1 MGKWYQRQKLI
12 HQIALVILVGFA
24 ISFFLTLYLLS
35 YDKSQRFHQL
45 SISGALARIVSVSEM
60 LEKTPDNL
68 HDSIL
73 SASRSSDLHLSLSR
87 SPRISAHDG
96 TSPTAQRLLSQLHS
110 SGIQQ
115 VRLSFV
121 NQPQRPMMNLPYQQM
136 QSMHQSMMGANN
148 IRPNRS
154 SMMPRQ
160 SMMGAGSNR
169 AEHKGSGNHY
179 RRFANAAAY
188 SATINGSVQ
197 LSNGQWLNFSSG
209 IENKIT
215 HWSTS
220 VLIALIT
227 MMLITVLLSLFI
239 IHRALKPIRELGQ
252 AAQSFAK
259 HKQVN
264 EVSNNAPLDLAPT
277 ISAFNN
283 MQHQVTDYIAERT
296 KLLAA
301 ISHDLRTPLTS
312 LRLRL
317 EFIEDSED
325 KQQMLT
331 TLATLEKMLTETM
344 RFAKNDTQKEARQMT
359 KIDSLLQTI
368 VDEYDEKGIVIS
380 YPKPAAFSASIAP
393 VNVRRMIENLINN
406 AIQYAGNNATIALDA
421 KKNHNQLI
429 ICVSDDG
436 IGIPEEKF
444 DDVLKPFTRLNEAR
458 DTQSS
463 NIGLGLSITQSL
475 ASAYGGQLILEPNE
489 PHGLKATITIAL
501 S

>member
-1 MGKWYQRQKLI
+1 MVKWYQRQKLI

-35 YDKSQRFHQL
+35 YDKSQRIHQL
-45 SISGALARIVSVSEM
+45 SISGALARIVSVSET

-73 SASRSSDLHLSLSR
+73 SASSSSDLHLSLSD
-87 SPRISAHDG
+87 SPRISASDG
-96 TSPTAQRLLSQLHS
+96 ASTTALQLLNELRS

-115 VRLSFV
+115 VRLSFI
-121 NQPQRPMMNLPYQQM
+121 NQPQRPMMNLSDQQM
-136 QSMHQSMMGANN
+136 QSMHQSMMG
-148 IRPNRS
+148 RYDS
-154 SMMPRQ
+154 PRQ
-160 SMMGAGSNR
+160 RNSMMGNNAMMSAPPRTSSNYR
-169 AEHKGSGNHY
+169 ANRYH
-179 RRFANAAAY
+179 RFATSAY

-209 IENKIT
+209 VENNIT

-220 VLIALIT
+220 VLIALIA
-227 MMLITVLLSLFI
+227 MMTLTILLSLVI
-239 IHRALKPIRELGQ
+239 IHRALKPVRELGK
-252 AAQSFAK
+252 AAQSFATN
-259 HKQVN
+259 KQVS

-283 MQHQVTDYIAERT
+283 MQHQVTDYIKERT

-317 EFIEDSED
+317 EFIEESED

-331 TLATLEKMLTETM
+331 TLATMEKMLTETM
-344 RFAKNDTQKEARQMT
+344 RFAKNDAQKETSQT
-359 KIDSLLQTI
+359 TNIDSLLQTI
-368 VDEYDEKGIVIS
+368 VDEYDEKGIAIR
-380 YPKPAAFSASIAP
+380 YPEQAAFTASIAP
-393 VNVRRMIENLINN
+393 LSVRRMVENLINN
-406 AIQYAGNNATIALDA
+406 AIQYAGNDATIELNAQ
-421 KKNHNQLI
+421 KQNSQLI
-429 ICVSDDG
+429 ISVSDDG
-436 IGIPEEKF
+436 VGIPKEKL
-444 DDVLKPFTRLNEAR
+444 DEVIKPFTRLNKER

-463 NIGLGLSITQSL
+463 NVGLGLSITQSL
-475 ASAYGGQLILEPNE
+475 ASAYGGRLILEPNE

>member
-35 YDKSQRFHQL
+35 YDKSQRLHQL
-45 SISGALARIVSVSEM
+45 SISGALARIVSVSET
-60 LEKTPDNL
+60 LEKTPDSL
-68 HDSIL
+68 HESIL
-73 SASRSSDLHLSLSR
+73 SASRSSDLRLSLSR
-87 SPRISAHDG
+87 SPRISEGDS
-96 TSPTAQRLLSQLHS
+96 TSASSQRLLRELRS

-115 VRLSFV
+115 VRLNFV
-121 NQPQRPMMNLPYQQM
+121 NQGQRPMMSLSYQQM
-136 QSMHQSMMGANN
+136 QSMHQSMMGRNSSWQ
-148 IRPNRS
+148 NRNSMMSDS
-154 SMMPRQ
+154 SMMGP
-160 SMMGAGSNR
+160 GATR
-169 AEHKGSGNHY
+169 SGHNHSGTPH
-179 RRFANAAAY
+179 RRFSKPSY
-188 SATINGSVQ
+188 SATINGSLQ

-209 IENKIT
+209 IENNIT

-220 VLIALIT
+220 VLLALIT
-227 MMLITVLLSLFI
+227 MMILTILLSLFI
-239 IHRALKPIRELGQ
+239 IHRALKPIRELGK

-259 HKQVN
+259 NKQVSEIN
-264 EVSNNAPLDLAPT
+264 NNAPLDLAPT
-277 ISAFNN
+277 INAFNN

-325 KQQMLT
+325 KQQMLN
-331 TLATLEKMLTETM
+331 TLTTLEKMLTETM
-344 RFAKNDTQKEARQMT
+344 RFAKNDAQQEARQT
-359 KIDSLLQTI
+359 TNIDSLLQTI
-368 VDEYDEKGIVIS
+368 VDEYDDKGIIIS
-380 YPKPAAFSASIAP
+380 YPKPAVFSASIAP

-406 AIQYAGNNATIALDA
+406 AIQYAGNDATISLDA
-421 KKNHNQLI
+421 KIQNNQLI
-429 ICVSDDG
+429 ICVCDDG
-436 IGIPEEKF
+436 VGIPKEKF
-444 DDVLKPFTRLNEAR
+444 NEVLKPFTRLSEAR

-463 NIGLGLSITQSL
+463 NVGLGLSITQSL

-489 PHGLKATITIAL
+489 PHGLKAMITIAL